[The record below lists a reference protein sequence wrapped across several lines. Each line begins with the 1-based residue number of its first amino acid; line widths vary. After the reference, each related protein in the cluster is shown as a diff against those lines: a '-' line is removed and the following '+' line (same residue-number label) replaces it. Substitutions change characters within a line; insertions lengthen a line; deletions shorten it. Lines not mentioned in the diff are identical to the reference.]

1 MHNDLFGH
9 AEFIAA
15 FRSLHLVEGFTDFPV
30 FSPEEHFAEGVA
42 VGSKEAAGVDGHREQ
57 TRTGQLFRE
66 CLVVGTTVEA
76 EDPCFRT
83 TIDLL
88 AVGSNNHFAGW
99 VEGPNARESAFGGR
113 RLVGNEINRVGAWLA
128 VDPFMEAATHATAAI
143 IVDFDFLD
151 SVWQFHGF
159 SFQLFQ

>member
-1 MHNDLFGH
+1 MHNDLLGH

-15 FRSLHLVEGFTDFPV
+15 FRNLHLVEGFTDFPV

-42 VGSKEAAGVDGHREQ
+42 VGSKEAAGVDGHREHP
-57 TRTGQLFRE
+57 RTGQLFRE
-66 CLVVGTTVEA
+66 RLVVGTTVEA
-76 EDPCFRT
+76 EDPCFGP

-99 VEGPNARESAFGGR
+99 VERPNAWESAFGGR

-143 IVDFDFLD
+143 VVNFDFLD
-151 SVWQFHGF
+151 SVWEFHGC
-159 SFQLFQ
+159 SFRRFQ